1 MVNALVSLTILHQAY
16 LNSART
22 ASPKFYAAM
31 TVHITDNGSTGSQS
45 IERAVAVLRAIASAG
60 QGGAT
65 VAAVATAIGLN
76 RTTVHRIAAA
86 LSRERLIDRD
96 EVSGRCYLG
105 AEIAALGTLASLR
118 HGVHQRAITA
128 LTRLSAHS
136 GDTAFLSTPSG
147 FDSVCLHREEGS
159 FPIRTQVLW
168 PGQRQPLGVG
178 AGSLALLAAMPDET
192 VTAALEVNRA
202 RLERDYPRFADD
214 GLLRLVERAKRDGF
228 AVNQGM
234 IVPGSWAVGVAIRN
248 SRGEPVAA
256 LSIAAIEA
264 RMSDDRRCEIASML
278 LAERDQLE

>member
-1 MVNALVSLTILHQAY
+1 
-16 LNSART
+16 
-22 ASPKFYAAM
+22 
-31 TVHITDNGSTGSQS
+31 
-45 IERAVAVLRAIASAG
+45 
-60 QGGAT
+60 
-65 VAAVATAIGLN
+65 
-76 RTTVHRIAAA
+76 
-86 LSRERLIDRD
+86 
-96 EVSGRCYLG
+96 
-105 AEIAALGTLASLR
+105 
-118 HGVHQRAITA
+118 
-128 LTRLSAHS
+128 
-136 GDTAFLSTPSG
+136 
-147 FDSVCLHREEGS
+147 
-159 FPIRTQVLW
+159 
-168 PGQRQPLGVG
+168 
-178 AGSLALLAAMPDET
+178 MPDET